1 MNQKTALIS
10 IIGKP
15 NAGKSTLLNRII
27 GQKISIV
34 TRKAQT
40 TRSMIRGILT
50 ENDSQLIFVD
60 TPGIFEAKKKLDKA
74 MVRAAW
80 SSVAGADFVLIMID
94 AVYGIEEELAKFLQK
109 VKSQQIRPIIIFNK
123 ADLVSEEKIQELK
136 YIISEKFGSIETFSL
151 SALKGDGCQD
161 MISYLQDNAPIHPWH
176 YGEDEITTAP
186 MRFLASEITREQ
198 LFLNLH
204 DELPY
209 NLMVETEQWEEFR
222 DGSVKINQVIY
233 VARDMHK
240 IIVLGKDGATIK
252 KISENS
258 RRNIGEALDLKI
270 HLFLF
275 VKVREDWEKRQINL
289 L

>member
-40 TRSMIRGILT
+40 TRSMIRGIRT
-50 ENDSQLIFVD
+50 EGDVQLIFID

-80 SSVAGADFVLIMID
+80 SSVAGADFVLILID
-94 AVYGIEEELAKFLQK
+94 AVYGIEVELEKFLKK
-109 VKSQQIRPIIIFNK
+109 VKSQQISPIIIFNK
-123 ADLVSEEKIQELK
+123 ADLVSEQKLSELK
-136 YIISEKFGSIETFSL
+136 LYIFEHFGSMDSFSL
-151 SALKGDGCQD
+151 SALKGNGCSSL
-161 MISYLQDNAPIHPWH
+161 ISYLQERAQIHPWH
-176 YGEDEITTAP
+176 YEEDEITTAP

-222 DGSVKINQVIY
+222 DGSVKISQVIY
-233 VARDMHK
+233 VARDMYK
-240 IIVLGKDGATIK
+240 IMLLGKDGTNIR

-258 RRNIGEALDLKI
+258 RNNISKALDIKV

-275 VKVREDWEKRQINL
+275 VKVREDWEKRQINVL
-289 L
+289 

>member
-1 MNQKTALIS
+1 MSQKTALIS

-40 TRSMIRGILT
+40 TRSMIRGIRT
-50 ENDSQLIFVD
+50 EGDAQLIFID
-60 TPGIFEAKKKLDKA
+60 TPGIFEATKKLDKA

-94 AVYGIEEELAKFLQK
+94 AVYGIEKEVDQFFQK
-109 VKSQQIRPIIIFNK
+109 VKSQQINPIIIFNK
-123 ADLVSEEKIQELK
+123 ADLVKEEDVIELK
-136 YIISEKFGSIETFSL
+136 TKIYEKFGDIKSFSL
-151 SALKGDGCQD
+151 SALKGEGCKD
-161 MISYLQDNAPIHPWH
+161 LILYLQENAPLQHWH
-176 YGEDEITTAP
+176 YEEDEITTAP

-209 NLMVETEQWEEFR
+209 NLMVETEKWEEFR

-233 VARDMHK
+233 VARDVHK
-240 IIVLGKDGATIK
+240 IILLGKDGANIK

-258 RRNIGEALDLKI
+258 RNNIGKALDLKV

-275 VKVREDWEKRQINL
+275 VKVREDWERRQINML
-289 L
+289 

>member
-136 YIISEKFGSIETFSL
+136 DIISEKFGSIETFSL
-151 SALKGDGCQD
+151 SALKGDGCPD
-161 MISYLQDNAPIHPWH
+161 LISYLQDNASIHPWH

>member
-1 MNQKTALIS
+1 MQKTALIS

-50 ENDSQLIFVD
+50 EGDSQLIFID

-80 SSVAGADFVLIMID
+80 SSVAGADFVLIMVD
-94 AVYGIEEELAKFLQK
+94 ALYGIEEELGRFLQK
-109 VKSQQIRPIIIFNK
+109 VKSQQIKTIIIFNK
-123 ADLVSEEKIQELK
+123 ADLVSEEKIAELEQEIFK
-136 YIISEKFGSIETFSL
+136 QFGEIKSFSL
-151 SALKGDGCQD
+151 SALKGDGCLD
-161 MISYLQDNAPIHPWH
+161 LIGYLQDSAPIGPWH
-176 YGEDEITTAP
+176 YAQDEITTAP

-209 NLMVETEQWEEFR
+209 NLMVETEKWEEFR
-222 DGSVKINQVIY
+222 DGSVKINQVVY

-258 RRNIGEALDLKI
+258 RRNIGQALDIKV

-275 VKVREDWEKRQINL
+275 VKVREDWEKRQINVL
-289 L
+289 